1 MSILEFPARS
11 APLDKQRRLSQDGPE
26 LGGSEVEMGMEKME
40 QEMRAV
46 KDHGPYANGAAFV
59 DGRFVPVAE
68 ARVPILDWGFL
79 RSDATYD
86 VAHVW
91 RGSFFRLEDYLDR
104 FERSMEHLRLSPP
117 YDRSEIRDILVECV
131 RLSGL
136 RDAYAE
142 VICTRGIPRPGSRD
156 PRDCENRFYAFVV
169 PFIWIADPEK
179 QERGLHAVIG
189 SKQRIAPE
197 SVDPTVKNYHWLD
210 LETGLLESY
219 DRGGETVIL
228 VDAEDNIVEGP
239 GFNVFAVKN
248 DTISTP
254 DRGVL
259 EGITRKTIIELAAE
273 HGIQLQARPVPADEL
288 RRADEV
294 FLSSTAGGVIP
305 VTTVDGG
312 AVGNGEPGPVT
323 LRLREAYWELHDDP
337 RFSMPV
343 RYD

>member
-1 MSILEFPARS
+1 MGREITQQGARVGERS
-11 APLDKQRRLSQDGPE
+11 A
-26 LGGSEVEMGMEKME
+26 
-40 QEMRAV
+40 
-46 KDHGPYANGAAFV
+46 YANGAAFV
-59 DGRFVPVAE
+59 EGRFVPVAE

-91 RGSFFRLEDYLDR
+91 RGSFFRLDDHLDR
-104 FERSMEHLRLSPP
+104 FERSMDHLRMSLP
-117 YDRSEIRDILVECV
+117 YGRDGIRDILVECV

-142 VICTRGIPRPGSRD
+142 IICTRGIPRPGSRD

-169 PFIWIADPEK
+169 PFIWIADPDK
-179 QERGLHAVIG
+179 QERGLHAVVG

-210 LETGLLESY
+210 LETGLLEAY
-219 DRGGETVIL
+219 ERGGETVIL
-228 VDAEDNIVEGP
+228 TDAEDNVVEGP
-239 GFNVFAVKN
+239 GFNVFAVQN
-248 DTISTP
+248 GFISTP

-259 EGITRKTIIELAAE
+259 EGITRRTVIELANK
-273 HGIQLQARPVPADEL
+273 HGIPVEARPVPADEL
-288 RRADEV
+288 RSADEV

-305 VTTVDGG
+305 VTTVDGE
-312 AVGNGEPGPVT
+312 AVGEGGPGPVT
-323 LRLREAYWELHDDP
+323 LRLRDAYWNLHKDP
-337 RFSMPV
+337 HFSLPV

>member
-1 MSILEFPARS
+1 MDIE
-11 APLDKQRRLSQDGPE
+11 KTEQD
-26 LGGSEVEMGMEKME
+26 V
-40 QEMRAV
+40 RAAE
-46 KDHGPYANGAAFV
+46 DHGTYADGAAFV
-59 DGRFVPVAE
+59 EGRFVPVGE

-156 PRDCENRFYAFVV
+156 PRECENRFYAFAV
-169 PFIWIADPEK
+169 PFVWIADPKK

-228 VDAEDNIVEGP
+228 VDAEDNVVEGP
-239 GFNVFAVKN
+239 GFNVFAVRN
-248 DTISTP
+248 GTIFTP

-273 HGIQLQARPVPADEL
+273 RGIPLEARPVPADEL
-288 RRADEV
+288 RRAEEV

-305 VTTVDGG
+305 VTTVDGEV
-312 AVGNGEPGPVT
+312 VGNGKLGP
-323 LRLREAYWELHDDP
+323 LARQLREAYWELHDDP
-337 RFSMPV
+337 RFSLSV

>member
-1 MSILEFPARS
+1 MDLEKVEQDAR
-11 APLDKQRRLSQDGPE
+11 A
-26 LGGSEVEMGMEKME
+26 
-40 QEMRAV
+40 A
-46 KDHGPYANGAAFV
+46 KDLEPYADGAAFV
-59 DGRFVPVAE
+59 DGQFVPVRE

-86 VAHVW
+86 VVHVW
-91 RGSFFRLEDYLDR
+91 RGSFFRLEDHLDR
-104 FERSMEHLRLSPP
+104 FERSMGHLRLNPP
-117 YDRSEIRDILVECV
+117 YNRSEIRDILIECV

-142 VICTRGIPRPGSRD
+142 VICTRGIPKPGSRD

-219 DRGGETVIL
+219 ERGGETVIL
-228 VDAEDNIVEGP
+228 IDAEDNVVEGP
-239 GFNVFAVKN
+239 GFNVFVVVSG
-248 DTISTP
+248 TIYTP

-273 HGIQLQARPVPADEL
+273 HDIPLETRSVPADEL
-288 RRADEV
+288 RQADEV
-294 FLSSTAGGVIP
+294 FLSSTAGGIIP
-305 VTTVDGG
+305 VTTADSE
-312 AVGNGEPGPVT
+312 AVGNGEPGPLT
-323 LRLREAYWELHDDP
+323 RQLREAYWELHDAP
-337 RFSMPV
+337 RFSLPV
-343 RYD
+343 QYD

>member
-1 MSILEFPARS
+1 MDLEN
-11 APLDKQRRLSQDGPE
+11 
-26 LGGSEVEMGMEKME
+26 ME
-40 QEMRAV
+40 QDARAA
-46 KDHGPYANGAAFV
+46 KDSRSYTDGAAFV
-59 DGRFVPVAE
+59 DGQFLPVAE

-91 RGSFFRLEDYLDR
+91 RGSFFRLEDHLDR
-104 FERSMEHLRLSPP
+104 FERSMEHLHLSPP
-117 YDRSEIRDILVECV
+117 YDRSEIWDILIECV

-142 VICTRGIPRPGSRD
+142 IICTRGIPRPGSRD

-189 SKQRIAPE
+189 SKHRIAPE

-210 LETGLLESY
+210 LETGLLEAY
-219 DRGGETVIL
+219 ERGGETVIL
-228 VDAEDNIVEGP
+228 VDAEDNVVEGP
-239 GFNVFAVKN
+239 GFNVFAVEHG
-248 DTISTP
+248 TISTP

-273 HGIQLQARPVPADEL
+273 HGIQLEARPVPADEL

-312 AVGNGEPGPVT
+312 AVGNGEPGAVT
-323 LRLREAYWELHDDP
+323 RRLRDGYWDLHDDP
-337 RFSMPV
+337 RFSLPV

>member
-1 MSILEFPARS
+1 M
-11 APLDKQRRLSQDGPE
+11 D
-26 LGGSEVEMGMEKME
+26 MEKIE
-40 QEMRAV
+40 KGVRAA
-46 KDHGPYANGAAFV
+46 KDHESYADGAAFV

-91 RGSFFRLEDYLDR
+91 RGSFFRLEDHLDR
-104 FERSMEHLRLSPP
+104 FERSMGHLRLSPP
-117 YDRSEIRDILVECV
+117 YDRSEIRDILLECV

-142 VICTRGIPRPGSRD
+142 IICTRGIPRPGSRD
-156 PRDCENRFYAFVV
+156 PRDCDNRFYAFVV
-169 PFIWIADPEK
+169 PFIWIADPDK
-179 QERGLHAVIG
+179 QEQGLYAVIG

-197 SVDPTVKNYHWLD
+197 SVDPIVKNYHWLD
-210 LETGLLESY
+210 LETGLLEAY
-219 DRGGETVIL
+219 ERGGETVIL
-228 VDAEDNIVEGP
+228 VDGEVNVVEGP

-273 HGIQLQARPVPADEL
+273 HGIKLEARPVPADEL

-312 AVGNGEPGPVT
+312 AVGNGEPGAVT
-323 LRLREAYWELHDDP
+323 RRLRDGYWDLHDDP
-337 RFSMPV
+337 RFSLPV

>member
-1 MSILEFPARS
+1 MDLE
-11 APLDKQRRLSQDGPE
+11 KI
-26 LGGSEVEMGMEKME
+26 EKGAKE
-40 QEMRAV
+40 A
-46 KDHGPYANGAAFV
+46 KDHGSYADGAAFV

-68 ARVPILDWGFL
+68 ASVPILDWGFL

-91 RGSFFRLEDYLDR
+91 RGSFFRLEDHLDR
-104 FERSMEHLRLSPP
+104 FERSMEHLRLNPP
-117 YDRSEIRDILVECV
+117 YDRGEIRDILVECV

-142 VICTRGIPRPGSRD
+142 IICTRGIPRPGSRD
-156 PRDCENRFYAFVV
+156 LRDCQNRFYAFVV

-210 LETGLLESY
+210 LETGLLEAY
-219 DRGGETVIL
+219 ERGGETVIL
-228 VDAEDNIVEGP
+228 VDAEDNVVEGP
-239 GFNVFAVKN
+239 GFNVFAVAN
-248 DTISTP
+248 GAISTP
-254 DRGVL
+254 DSGVL

-273 HGIQLQARPVPADEL
+273 HGIELETRPVPADEL

-305 VTTVDGG
+305 VTTVDGE

-323 LRLREAYWELHDDP
+323 RRLREGYWDLHDGP
-337 RFSMPV
+337 RFSLSV

>member
-1 MSILEFPARS
+1 MDLENVEQDAR
-11 APLDKQRRLSQDGPE
+11 A
-26 LGGSEVEMGMEKME
+26 
-40 QEMRAV
+40 A
-46 KDHGPYANGAAFV
+46 KDSRSYTDGAAFV
-59 DGRFVPVAE
+59 DGRFLPVGE

-91 RGSFFRLEDYLDR
+91 RGSFFRLEDHLDR
-104 FERSMEHLRLSPP
+104 FERSMEHLHLSLP
-117 YDRSEIRDILVECV
+117 YDRSEIRDILIECV
-131 RLSGL
+131 CLSGL

-142 VICTRGIPRPGSRD
+142 IICTRGIPRPGSRD

-210 LETGLLESY
+210 LETGLLEAY
-219 DRGGETVIL
+219 ERGGETVIL
-228 VDAEDNIVEGP
+228 VDAEDNVVEGP
-239 GFNVFAVKN
+239 GFNVFAVEHG
-248 DTISTP
+248 TISTP

-273 HGIQLQARPVPADEL
+273 HGMQPEARPIPAGEL
-288 RRADEV
+288 GQADEV

-305 VTTVDGG
+305 VTTVDGE

-323 LRLREAYWELHDDP
+323 RQLRDAYWDLHDDP
-337 RFSMPV
+337 RFSLPV
-343 RYD
+343 HYD

>member
-1 MSILEFPARS
+1 
-11 APLDKQRRLSQDGPE
+11 
-26 LGGSEVEMGMEKME
+26 MEKIE
-40 QEMRAV
+40 KAERTA
-46 KDHGPYANGAAFV
+46 KDHGSYADGAAFV

-91 RGSFFRLEDYLDR
+91 RGSFFRLEDHLDR
-104 FERSMEHLRLSPP
+104 FERSMEHLHLSPP

-142 VICTRGIPRPGSRD
+142 IICTRGIPRPGSRD

-169 PFIWIADPEK
+169 PFVWIADPKK
-179 QERGLHAVIG
+179 QERGLHAIIG

-210 LETGLLESY
+210 LEVGLLEAY
-219 DRGGETVIL
+219 ERGGETVIL
-228 VDAEDNIVEGP
+228 TDAADNVVEGP
-239 GFNVFAVKN
+239 GFNIFAVH
-248 DTISTP
+248 DGSISTP
-254 DRGVL
+254 DSGVL
-259 EGITRKTIIELAAE
+259 QGITRRTVIELANE
-273 HGIQLQARPVPADEL
+273 HSIPIEERPVPAASL

-294 FLSSTAGGVIP
+294 FISSTAGGIIP
-305 VTTVDGG
+305 VTTVDGD
-312 AVGNGEPGPVT
+312 AVGEGEPGPVT
-323 LRLREAYWELHDDP
+323 QRLRDAYWKLHDDP
-337 RFSMPV
+337 RYSLPAF
-343 RYD
+343 

>member
-1 MSILEFPARS
+1 MDL
-11 APLDKQRRLSQDGPE
+11 
-26 LGGSEVEMGMEKME
+26 EKME
-40 QEMRAV
+40 QDARAA
-46 KDHGPYANGAAFV
+46 KDSRSYTDGAAFV
-59 DGRFVPVAE
+59 DGRFLPVGE
-68 ARVPILDWGFL
+68 ACVPILDWGFL

-91 RGSFFRLEDYLDR
+91 RGSFFRLEDHLDR
-104 FERSMEHLRLSPP
+104 FERSMEHLHLSPP
-117 YDRSEIRDILVECV
+117 YDRSEIRDILIECV

-142 VICTRGIPRPGSRD
+142 IICTRGIPRPGSRD

-210 LETGLLESY
+210 LETGLLEAY
-219 DRGGETVIL
+219 ERGGETVIL
-228 VDAEDNIVEGP
+228 VDAEDNVVEGP
-239 GFNVFAVKN
+239 GFNVFAVEHG
-248 DTISTP
+248 TISTP

-273 HGIQLQARPVPADEL
+273 HGMQPEARPIPAGEL
-288 RRADEV
+288 GQADEV

-305 VTTVDGG
+305 VTTVDGE
-312 AVGNGEPGPVT
+312 AVDNGEPGPVT
-323 LRLREAYWELHDDP
+323 WQLRDAYWDLHDDP
-337 RFSMPV
+337 RFSLPV
-343 RYD
+343 HYD

>member
-1 MSILEFPARS
+1 MNT
-11 APLDKQRRLSQDGPE
+11 
-26 LGGSEVEMGMEKME
+26 EKME
-40 QEMRAV
+40 QAV
-46 KDHGPYANGAAFV
+46 GAAKDREAYADGAAFV
-59 DGRFVPVAE
+59 EGRFVPIAE

-104 FERSMEHLRLSPP
+104 FERSMEQLRLSPP
-117 YDRSEIRDILVECV
+117 YDRGEIRDILVECV

-142 VICTRGIPRPGSRD
+142 VICTRGIPKPGSRD
-156 PRDCENRFYAFVV
+156 PRDCENRFYAFAV

-210 LETGLLESY
+210 LEAGLLESY
-219 DRGGETVIL
+219 ERGGETVIL
-228 VDAEDNIVEGP
+228 VDAEDNVVEGP
-239 GFNVFAVKN
+239 GFNVFAIKN
-248 DTISTP
+248 GTISTP

-259 EGITRKTIIELAAE
+259 EGVTRKTIIELAAE
-273 HGIQLQARPVPADEL
+273 HGIPLEARSVPADEL
-288 RRADEV
+288 RRANEV
-294 FLSSTAGGVIP
+294 FLTSTAGGVIP
-305 VTTVDGG
+305 ITTVDGEP
-312 AVGNGEPGPVT
+312 VENGEPGPLT
-323 LRLREAYWELHDDP
+323 RQLREAYWELHDDP
-337 RFSMPV
+337 RFSLPV